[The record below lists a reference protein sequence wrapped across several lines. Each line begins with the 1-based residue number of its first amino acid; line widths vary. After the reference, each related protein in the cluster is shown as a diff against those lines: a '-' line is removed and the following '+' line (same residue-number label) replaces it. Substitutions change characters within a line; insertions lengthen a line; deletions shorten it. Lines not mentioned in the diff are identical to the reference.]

1 MTARWQSESAA
12 RITASC
18 PDAESLAVYLEGGMD
33 EDARAAIESHLA
45 VCDDCLFVLAE
56 AAREQDALHDSKKKP
71 GEPAR
76 SVPQRL
82 RWLTVIAA
90 AAVLLAVV
98 VPSRL
103 NRSQAPPLDVAV
115 EHFEAER
122 GPYRTFEAR
131 LSGDSTYRAMQPRS
145 RSVAEPS
152 AGSDVERLR
161 QAAQDLAA
169 AAGGAEDRSA
179 SRSALVTLHLRL
191 GNVRAAVELLEPLA
205 GRQPGVDRQRQ
216 PAQALVVV
224 ALVDDGPQQVGLGA
238 DVVVQGGDVEV
249 AGGGELAHGHA
260 LDAVGGDEVERGGQD
275 PLPLARRRRHRH
287 PGTLSIKRL
296 IG

>member
-1 MTARWQSESAA
+1 M
-12 RITASC
+12 
-18 PDAESLAVYLEGGMD
+18 
-33 EDARAAIESHLA
+33 
-45 VCDDCLFVLAE
+45 
-56 AAREQDALHDSKKKP
+56 
-71 GEPAR
+71 
-76 SVPQRL
+76 

-103 NRSQAPPLDVAV
+103 NRSQAPSLDVAV

-161 QAAQDLAA
+161 QAAQDLEAA
-169 AAGGAEDRSA
+169 ADGAGDRSA
-179 SRSALVTLHLRL
+179 SRSALATMHLQL

-205 GRQPGVDRQRQ
+205 ASADARGLSD
-216 PAQALVVV
+216 
-224 ALVDDGPQQVGLGA
+224 LGA
-238 DVVVQGGDVEV
+238 
-249 AGGGELAHGHA
+249 AY
-260 LDAVGGDEVERGGQD
+260 
-275 PLPLARRRRHRH
+275 LARRVDDDGRRALEVLERAVVLDAAYAPAWFNLALAAEAEGRTARAIEAWNRMLQLDTASGWADEARAHLQILNNR
-287 PGTLSIKRL
+287 
-296 IG
+296 